1 MKTPQKANTKAV
13 SIDRIKLERDV
24 VIQVARMESENSA
37 KMSALIAQYGLSL
50 AHFNVLRILRGAKD
64 DGLPCGSVGERLVS
78 KEPDIT
84 RLLDRMEKQDL
95 VVRSRDQ
102 ADRRVVTARI
112 TKHGLEILAKL
123 DEPLDSLLHA
133 QFGHVEKQKLEFLL
147 EVLQELRQRP
157 A

>member
-1 MKTPQKANTKAV
+1 MKTSQKTTNKVV
-13 SIDRIKLERDV
+13 SSDRTKLERDV
-24 VIQVARMESENSA
+24 VIQLARMVSENSA
-37 KMSALIAQYGLSL
+37 DMSAVIAQYGLSL
-50 AHFNVLRILRGAKD
+50 AHFNVLRILRGAKG
-64 DGLPCGSVGERLVS
+64 DGLPCGSVGDKLIS
-78 KEPDIT
+78 KEPDMT

-112 TKHGLEILAKL
+112 TDHGLEIVNKL
-123 DEPLDSLLHA
+123 DEPLDNLLHA
-133 QFGHVEKQKLEFLL
+133 QFGHVEKQKLEVLL